1 MSRRFLGSL
10 GTSLTLLIVLAAPGL
25 RKRESRAKSCR
36 FAISTAEAVLLFRFN
51 PPDFAKY
58 ERTQLPPDPKR
69 DTFYNGTRWAD
80 NSIVTPPNL
89 LCHGG
94 LYGLPLPTNCVQ
106 SERPYFFGYTGR
118 SSYNSTCCQPPRPV
132 HRLVENFIHP
142 FRPVGM
148 YYAGGS
154 YVPIYDLD
162 PLVTGPGPFPWPV
175 FLKRPLGG

>member
-10 GTSLTLLIVLAAPGL
+10 GSSLTLLIVLAAPGL
-25 RKRESRAKSCR
+25 CKRESARRAADSQYQSPKRSPVPVQPAR
-36 FAISTAEAVLLFRFN
+36 FRQVRAA
-51 PPDFAKY
+51 
-58 ERTQLPPDPKR
+58 QLPPDPKR

-94 LYGLPLPTNCVQ
+94 LYGLPLTTDCVQ

-118 SSYNSTCCQPPRPV
+118 SNYNSKCCQPPRPV

-175 FLKRPLGG
+175 FLKRPIGG